1 MGVLVR
7 VRRLIAFSLIVSL
20 PAAAAAQFTTF
31 IPPSTKVADSAK
43 AVVAAQKTA
52 KADTSLNTRLTN
64 LKTWVDS
71 AAGVVAPSTR
81 AQDSL
86 ATPLPDSAAAAVSAT
101 NPADTAALR
110 KGARAPETAS
120 DLPMLALIGA
130 VTLGLGAF
138 LLGTGGNR
146 RMRTDA

>member
-1 MGVLVR
+1 VPI
-7 VRRLIAFSLIVSL
+7 RRLIVFSLIASM

-31 IPPSTKVADSAK
+31 IPPQAKVVDSAK
-43 AVVAAQKTA
+43 SAVAAQKTA
-52 KADTSLNTRLTN
+52 PADTTLHARLTN

-71 AAGVVAPSTR
+71 AAGVVASSTQAR
-81 AQDSL
+81 DSL
-86 ATPLPDSAAAAVSAT
+86 ATTSADSVAVAT
-101 NPADTAALR
+101 TTTNASDTAALR

-120 DLPMLALIGA
+120 DLPTLALIG
-130 VTLGLGAF
+130 VLTLGLGAL